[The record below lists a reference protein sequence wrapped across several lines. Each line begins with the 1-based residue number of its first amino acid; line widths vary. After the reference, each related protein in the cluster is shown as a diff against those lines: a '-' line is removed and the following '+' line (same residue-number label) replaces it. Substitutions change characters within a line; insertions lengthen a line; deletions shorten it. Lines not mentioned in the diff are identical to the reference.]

1 MMYIRYPLSL
11 RRVEDLLHER
21 GIDIRTELSE
31 YLEIKGY
38 QVEVAGDGREALDKF
53 EAAPAD
59 VVIADIKMPRYNG
72 YELIRQLRAMDLGIR
87 VIAMTG
93 DLTQSGLDKAK
104 ELGATMILK
113 KPINLRLLAQCLKRW
128 NDSDEA

>member
-1 MMYIRYPLSL
+1 MV
-11 RRVEDLLHER
+11 RRILVVDDEL
-21 GIDIRTELSE
+21 GIRTELAE

-38 QVEVAGDGREALDKF
+38 QVEVAGDGREALDKL

-59 VVIADIKMPRYNG
+59 VVVADIKMPRYNG
-72 YELIRQLRAMDLGIR
+72 YELIRQLRAMNLGIR

-104 ELGATMILK
+104 ELGATMIIK
-113 KPINLRLLAQCLKRW
+113 KPINLRLLTQCPKRW

>member
-1 MMYIRYPLSL
+1 MV
-11 RRVEDLLHER
+11 RRILVVDDEE
-21 GIDIRTELSE
+21 DIRTELAE

-38 QVEVAGDGREALDKF
+38 QVEVAGDGREALDKL
-53 EAAPAD
+53 EAVPAD
-59 VVIADIKMPRYNG
+59 VVVADIKMPRYNG

-104 ELGATMILK
+104 ELGATMIIK
-113 KPINLRLLAQCLKRW
+113 KPINLRLLTQCLKRW
-128 NDSDEA
+128 SDSDET

>member
-1 MMYIRYPLSL
+1 MV
-11 RRVEDLLHER
+11 RRILVVDDEL
-21 GIDIRTELSE
+21 DIRTELAE

-38 QVEVAGDGREALDKF
+38 QVEVAGDGREALDKL

-87 VIAMTG
+87 VIVMTG
-93 DLTQSGLDKAK
+93 DPTQSGLDKAK
-104 ELGATMILK
+104 ELGVTMIIK
-113 KPINLRLLAQCLKRW
+113 KPINLRLLTQCLNRW

>member
-1 MMYIRYPLSL
+1 MV
-11 RRVEDLLHER
+11 RRILVVDDEL
-21 GIDIRTELSE
+21 DIRTELAE

-38 QVEVAGDGREALDKF
+38 QVEVAGDGREALDKL
-53 EAAPAD
+53 EAAPVD
-59 VVIADIKMPRYNG
+59 VVVADIKMPRYNG

-87 VIAMTG
+87 IIAMTG

-104 ELGATMILK
+104 ELGATMIIK

>member
-1 MMYIRYPLSL
+1 MV
-11 RRVEDLLHER
+11 RRILVVDDEL
-21 GIDIRTELSE
+21 DIRTELAE

-38 QVEVAGDGREALDKF
+38 QVEVAGDGREALDKL

-87 VIAMTG
+87 VIVMTG
-93 DLTQSGLDKAK
+93 DPTQSGLDKAK
-104 ELGATMILK
+104 ELGATMIIK
-113 KPINLRLLAQCLKRW
+113 KPINLRLLTQCLNRW